1 MKIDF
6 YYWGSICPIANE
18 IINLLNEY
26 EDVFDIQFY
35 DFTDDPAIAKKE
47 KIFFPFLTVVNEKRR
62 YYSPITQKF
71 LESLLIG
78 KMPQEIPYRP
88 ILGTVEKSVNIQQIV
103 KDNYKLACQCTGRK
117 QCYKYEFKPLMY
129 SNIPDK
135 VIGFMNVDGN
145 KLLGGVE
152 WYPSLYVPYDIPKGD
167 DIAFITCVYISD
179 DYFDYKTAPLKAL
192 EQYLAKLYNKVIVI
206 CDEVGVFPNGDLAFF
221 IRNGYQDEK
230 VIFEDEYCRLHL
242 LSKELSSF

>member
-1 MKIDF
+1 MK
-6 YYWGSICPIANE
+6 
-18 IINLLNEY
+18 
-26 EDVFDIQFY
+26 
-35 DFTDDPAIAKKE
+35 
-47 KIFFPFLTVVNEKRR
+47 KRR
-62 YYSPITQKF
+62 YYSPISQKF
-71 LESLLIG
+71 LESLLIE
-78 KMPQEIPYRP
+78 KIPQEIPYRP

-117 QCYKYEFKPLMY
+117 QCYKYECKPLMY
-129 SNIPDK
+129 SNMPDK

-206 CDEVGVFPNGDLAFF
+206 CDEVGVFPNGDLTFF